1 MTDFPKLFSPFR
13 IGNLEVANRIVL
25 TAHHTHLSSDVP
37 TDELV
42 AYYQSRAAGGVGLII
57 VEVAGVHSSAR
68 FSSHFIQADNDAC
81 IAGYRKIARTCHQ
94 HNCPVLGQLYHP
106 GRETRGKVDGVTPVA
121 WAPSALPGER
131 HHVMPRAMPPKLVK
145 EVINGYGSAAHRL
158 VTAGLDGVEVLAS
171 HGYLLAQFL
180 SPRINHRTDEYGGSL
195 ENRTRLIREVITS
208 IRSNI
213 GDRVLG
219 IRLSS
224 DAIAPDGANEDEMLE
239 ICRQLEADGDV
250 DYFSFVL
257 GSSSTL
263 GGSTHIVPPMEMR
276 SAYVMPSIAKL
287 KSSLTLPV
295 LATGRIN
302 QPQVAEAILSA
313 NEADLCGMTRALIAD
328 PVMPAK
334 AKSGDAEN
342 IRACIACNQ
351 ACTGHTPL
359 ASPISCIQYPE
370 SGRELSL
377 GVKTKTREPRRI
389 LVAGGGPAGLKAAT
403 VAAERGHRVTL
414 YEKAKRIG
422 GQVLLAQRLPSRSE
436 FGGLADNLQRECAIA
451 GVEII
456 TGVEVTPDL
465 VARKQPDAVVVA
477 TGALPYVP
485 ELPGR
490 EEAHVVTSWQV
501 LAGEVNVGAS
511 VVIAD
516 WRSDWIGLG
525 LAEQFAAAGS
535 RVRLCVTGTHA
546 GETLQ
551 MYVRDALVA
560 RTHRL
565 GVEVIPYARLFGVD
579 ADTVYFQHTASDEPM
594 LLEQVDTLVLASGH
608 EINGALETAL
618 EDYAGELHVIGDCL
632 SPRTAEEAVYEG
644 LQVGREL

>member
-13 IGNLEVANRIVL
+13 IGNIEVANRIVF

-81 IAGYRKIARTCHQ
+81 IAGYQKIARTCHQ
-94 HNCPVLGQLYHP
+94 HDCTVLGQLYHP

-131 HHVMPRAMPPKLVK
+131 HHVMPRAMPPQLVK
-145 EVINGYGSAAHRL
+145 EVINGYGSAARRL

-219 IRLSS
+219 IRLSA
-224 DAIAPDGANEDEMLE
+224 DALVPDGANEDEMLE
-239 ICRQLEADGDV
+239 ICQQLETDGDV

-263 GGSTHIVPPMEMR
+263 GGSAHIVPPMEMP
-276 SAYVMPSIAKL
+276 SAYVMPAIANL

-302 QPQVAEAILSA
+302 QPQIAEAILSA

-328 PVMPAK
+328 PAMPAK
-334 AKSGDAEN
+334 AKSGDAEK

-414 YEKAKRIG
+414 YEKTKRIG
-422 GQVLLAQRLPSRSE
+422 GQVLLAQLLPSRSE
-436 FGGLADNLQRECAIA
+436 FGGLADNLQRECAAA
-451 GVEII
+451 GVEIV

-579 ADTVYFQHTASDEPM
+579 ADTVYFQHTTSDEPM

-618 EDYAGELHVIGDCL
+618 EDYACELHVIGDCL